1 MLKLA
6 LPGSPN
12 GVLLG
17 PGAVLCACGSDDLRT
32 WVRADLARRTAG
44 RGAVLHAGGTAPA
57 AEMLAALNVH
67 PPVPGPHGDA
77 DAHLGAE
84 VVDGPGDPPGAPV
97 REPPTE
103 DPLVT
108 RLRWLSDDPADD
120 RLPRWRILVAGWA
133 EQPSAPIHTATRSA
147 VVAALQ
153 DNLDSSQALRLL
165 EDLVVLDVPDGAKF
179 ETFAWA
185 DQLLGLDL
193 AREVGR

>member
-12 GVLLG
+12 SVLLG
-17 PGAVLCACGSDDLRT
+17 RGAVLCACGSDDLRT

-44 RGAVLHAGGTAPA
+44 RGAVLLAGGAAPA
-57 AEMLAALNVH
+57 AEVLSALNVH

-77 DAHLGAE
+77 HAHLG
-84 VVDGPGDPPGAPV
+84 GAAAT
-97 REPPTE
+97 EPPTG

-108 RLRWLSDDPADD
+108 RLRWLSDDIGDD
-120 RLPRWRILVAGWA
+120 RLPRWRSLVAGWA
-133 EQPSAPIHTATRSA
+133 EQPSAAIHPATRSA
-147 VVAALQ
+147 VVAALE
-153 DNLDSSQALRLL
+153 DGLNSSRALQLL
-165 EDLVVLDVPDGAKF
+165 SDLAVLAVPQGAKF

-193 AREVGR
+193 ARDVGR

>member
-6 LPGSPN
+6 LTGAPN
-12 GVLLG
+12 RVLLG

-44 RGAVLHAGGTAPA
+44 RGAVLLAGGTAPA
-57 AEMLAALNVH
+57 GEVLSALNVH

-77 DAHLGAE
+77 ADAHLGTQGEAPL
-84 VVDGPGDPPGAPV
+84 GPPV
-97 REPPTE
+97 TEPPNR
-103 DPLVT
+103 DPLLS
-108 RLRWLSDDPADD
+108 RLRWLSDDPADN
-120 RLPRWRILVAGWA
+120 RLPQWRTLVAGWA
-133 EQPSAPIHTATRSA
+133 EQPSAPIHPATRAA
-147 VVAALQ
+147 VVAALE

-165 EDLVVLDVPDGAKF
+165 EDLVGLGVPDGAKF

-193 AREVGR
+193 ARDVGR